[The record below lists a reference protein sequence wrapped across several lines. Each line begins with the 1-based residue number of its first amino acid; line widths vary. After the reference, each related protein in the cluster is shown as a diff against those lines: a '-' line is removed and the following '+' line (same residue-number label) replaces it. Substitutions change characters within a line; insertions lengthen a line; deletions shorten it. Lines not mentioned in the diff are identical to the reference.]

1 MCKLVEN
8 AFGIFNQTHRFLK
21 LFIMNTYIVWLMYT
35 QFTYIDAKNYI
46 LYIFIIDLKV
56 KFILFQIGIFNYGY
70 KENSY
75 IFKQFYYLLSIVS

>member
-1 MCKLVEN
+1 
-8 AFGIFNQTHRFLK
+8 
-21 LFIMNTYIVWLMYT
+21 MYT

-46 LYIFIIDLKV
+46 LYIFIINLKV